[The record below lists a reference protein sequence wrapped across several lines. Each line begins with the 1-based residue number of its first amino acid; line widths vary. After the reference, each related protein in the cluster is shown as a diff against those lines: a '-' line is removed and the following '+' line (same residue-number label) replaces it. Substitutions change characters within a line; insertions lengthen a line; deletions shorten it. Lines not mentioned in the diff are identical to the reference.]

1 MSDPIPGIDSPT
13 IAARAGRIARTTFL
27 SLRNRNFR
35 LYFIGQLISNSGNWL
50 TNIALTLLILNL
62 TNSGL
67 DVGLLAACQY
77 GPMLVFS
84 AYAGAVADRVDKRR
98 MLLVTQTLEMVQSMG
113 LAALA
118 FMHHPPIAGLYALAL
133 AGGTFLAFDNPL
145 RRSFVSEMV
154 PPDDLPNAVV
164 LYSTIV
170 NGSRIVGPALAG
182 LLIVTVGYGWCFT
195 VDAASYVA
203 VLICLLLMRDRELHR
218 AAHRV
223 ADEHAVRA
231 GLRYVL
237 STPVLWISFA
247 MLAFIGTLS
256 YNFSVTLPIF
266 VTRVLHG
273 TDRTYT
279 TLYAVFSVGA
289 VICSFIVAHR
299 GFVRLRHLVIGA
311 AAMGVTMLMLA
322 ATWSVGLAAAVIF
335 PVGMASILYM
345 TATTTIV
352 QMESRQDMHGRVL
365 ALQTVLIGGPMAVGG
380 PLLGWLADK
389 LGGRAPLILGGIAA
403 LVASGVGYLA
413 SLEFAGARRAASDAE
428 MHRAS
433 RRSI

>member
-1 MSDPIPGIDSPT
+1 MTDTAPVIDAPAVS
-13 IAARAGRIARTTFL
+13 GRVGRLARTTFL

-35 LYFIGQLISNSGNWL
+35 LYFIGQLISNSGNRL
-50 TNIALTLLILNL
+50 TNIALTLLILKP
-62 TNSGL
+62 TDSGL
-67 DVGLLAACQY
+67 RVGLLAACQY

-84 AYAGAVADRVDKRR
+84 AWAGAIADRLDKRR
-98 MLLVTQTLEMVQSMG
+98 ALLVTQSLEMAQSIG
-113 LAALA
+113 LATLA
-118 FMHHPPIAGLYALAL
+118 FMPHPPIIGLYALAL

-154 PPDDLPNAVV
+154 TPEDLPNAVV

-203 VLICLLLMRDRELHR
+203 VLVCLVLMRDRELHR
-218 AAHRV
+218 VAHRSV
-223 ADEHAVRA
+223 EKHAVRA

-237 STPVLWISFA
+237 ATPVLWISFA
-247 MLAFIGTLS
+247 MLALIGTLS

-279 TLYAVFSVGA
+279 TIYAVFSVGA
-289 VICSFIVAHR
+289 VACSLIVAHR
-299 GFVRLRHLVIGA
+299 GLVRLSHLVFGA
-311 AAMGVTMLMLA
+311 VALGVAMLLLA
-322 ATWSVGLAAAVIF
+322 ATSSVWLAMAVAF
-335 PVGMASILYM
+335 PVGMASIQYM

-352 QMESRQDMHGRVL
+352 QVESRQEMHGRVL

-380 PLLGWLADK
+380 PFLGWLADAF
-389 LGGRAPLILGGIAA
+389 GGRAPLILGGVAA
-403 LVASGVGYLA
+403 LAAAGVGYAVSRHTEEHIVSTAVPAPDSDLA
-413 SLEFAGARRAASDAE
+413 
-428 MHRAS
+428 
-433 RRSI
+433 